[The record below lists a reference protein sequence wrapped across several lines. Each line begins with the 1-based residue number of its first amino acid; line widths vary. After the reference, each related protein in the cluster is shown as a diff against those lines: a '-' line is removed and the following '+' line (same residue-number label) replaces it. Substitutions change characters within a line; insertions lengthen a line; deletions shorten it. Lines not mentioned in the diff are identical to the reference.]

1 MPTCCI
7 PMDIK
12 LPLNLLNS
20 SAVTKLAENPL
31 GLKVGQKL
39 DVKVISSLIKTQA
52 NAFAL
57 QLADLTL
64 NVKSNQALNLVPG
77 QALQIQ
83 VTKVSPAL
91 EFAIIISLPDPK
103 VPAIPPDVR
112 LKLIAPAIDKQPAE
126 SATEFSLPF
135 NQPLPAKVTAL
146 TATQIQLQVYTGT
159 PASPKQQNSL
169 EPLTAKP
176 FILVTIDR
184 SQLLATQTK
193 TTHSTAVTTL
203 SAQGKAPADFKLGQ
217 PVLLEISS
225 TGTKQEY
232 KISLAQPPD
241 LEENVTE
248 FIKQFLPKHE
258 ASPVLLNQLLKEL
271 PHWLKN
277 QSVSET
283 LQKIATQ
290 ILQNLPQRQQLNDSA
305 GLKQALVNSGLFLEA
320 KTTELNK
327 NPQLAF
333 DQDFKA
339 NLLKFIETLKK
350 ELARPE
356 QNAAETTDL
365 DTLKS
370 LQQKTEGNLAKLS
383 LDQLVSLPKEDNPK
397 QVWTMDLPF
406 VDRGN
411 ADTVT
416 MQIEREKDTNSQT
429 PENENWSVMI
439 TMNPPGLGT
448 IQCKLAFHNETINT
462 YFRSREPET
471 TELISHHLDQ
481 LKSQLEAAGLKAGV
495 LNIQSGLQPTK
506 STYQLTKNALFDE
519 NV

>member
-1 MPTCCI
+1 
-7 PMDIK
+7 MDIK
-12 LPLNLLNS
+12 LPVNLLNS
-20 SAVTKLAENPL
+20 SAVTKLTENPL

-57 QLADLTL
+57 QLANLTL
-64 NVKSNQALNLVPG
+64 NVQSNQALKLIPG

-103 VPAIPPDVR
+103 APAIPPDVR

-126 SATEFSLPF
+126 SATELSLPI
-135 NQPLPAKVTAL
+135 NQPLPAKIIAL
-146 TATQIQLQVYTGT
+146 TSTRIQLQVFTGT
-159 PASPKQQNSL
+159 LTLPRQENALEPAS
-169 EPLTAKP
+169 AKP
-176 FILVTIDR
+176 YILVTIDR
-184 SQLLATQTK
+184 SQLLATQTN
-193 TTHSTAVTTL
+193 THSAALTTL

-225 TGTKQEY
+225 TGTKQNY
-232 KISLAQPPD
+232 KISFAQPAD
-241 LEENVTE
+241 LEGNVTE

-258 ASPVLLNQLLKEL
+258 ASPVLLNQLIKEL
-271 PHWLKN
+271 PQWLKN

-283 LQKIATQ
+283 LQKVAAQ

-327 NPQLAF
+327 NPELAL

-339 NLLKFIETLKK
+339 NLLKFIDNLKK
-350 ELARPE
+350 ELATPE
-356 QNAAETTDL
+356 KNTAEATGL

-397 QVWTMDLPF
+397 QVWTIDLPF
-406 VDRGN
+406 VERGN
-411 ADTVT
+411 AETVT
-416 MQIEREKDTNSQT
+416 MQIEREKDTNPQT

-471 TELISHHLDQ
+471 TELISHHLDH
-481 LKSQLEAAGLKAGV
+481 LKNQLEAAGLKPGV
-495 LNIQSGLQPTK
+495 LNIQSGLQPTQ
-506 STYQLTKNALFDE
+506 SNYQLTKNALFDE
-519 NV
+519 NA